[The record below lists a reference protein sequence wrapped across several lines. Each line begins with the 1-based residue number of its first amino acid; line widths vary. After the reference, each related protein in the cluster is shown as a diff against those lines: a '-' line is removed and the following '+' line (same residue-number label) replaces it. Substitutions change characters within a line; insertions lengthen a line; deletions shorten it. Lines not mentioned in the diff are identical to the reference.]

1 MENRIDNV
9 DEKVLAV
16 KINRTYR
23 EGMSAGELYDCTR
36 GIWKVNKAKLKNVH
50 FAFALY
56 HGVVKEVYEIE
67 NWFDELTTEYKY
79 RKPEPTGQRSEFV
92 GKVADDTIRE
102 KYIGKFLPTGSNTI
116 QYFNC

>member
-1 MENRIDNV
+1 MEEIKKV
-9 DEKVLAV
+9 DEKAIAV

-36 GIWKVNKAKLKNVH
+36 GIWKVNKKKVKDTQI
-50 FAFALY
+50 AFALY
-56 HGVVKEVYEIE
+56 HGIVKEVYEIE
-67 NWFDELTTEYKY
+67 DWLDELTTEYKF
-79 RKPEPTGQRSEFV
+79 RKPEPTGKRSEFV
-92 GKVADDTIRE
+92 GKVAQDKIRE